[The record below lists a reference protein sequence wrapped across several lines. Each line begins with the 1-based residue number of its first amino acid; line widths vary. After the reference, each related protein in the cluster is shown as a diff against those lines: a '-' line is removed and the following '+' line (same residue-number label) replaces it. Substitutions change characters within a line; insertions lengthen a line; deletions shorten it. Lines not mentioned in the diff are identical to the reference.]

1 MSLQQVSYAGY
12 FIQSY
17 PRTKIIPIY
26 YFLNIT
32 YNINDIKIVY
42 LHEVT
47 CTYLSIVRLI
57 TTLYI
62 YIVNI

>member
-1 MSLQQVSYAGY
+1 MSLQQVSYSEY
-12 FIQSY
+12 FIQFY
-17 PRTKIIPIY
+17 ATTKIIPIY
-26 YFLNIT
+26 HFFNIA

-57 TTLYI
+57 CNYYPT
-62 YIVNI
+62 

>member
-1 MSLQQVSYAGY
+1 MSLQQVSYTGY

-26 YFLNIT
+26 HFFNT
-32 YNINDIKIVY
+32 AYNINDIKIVY

-57 TTLYI
+57 TALYI